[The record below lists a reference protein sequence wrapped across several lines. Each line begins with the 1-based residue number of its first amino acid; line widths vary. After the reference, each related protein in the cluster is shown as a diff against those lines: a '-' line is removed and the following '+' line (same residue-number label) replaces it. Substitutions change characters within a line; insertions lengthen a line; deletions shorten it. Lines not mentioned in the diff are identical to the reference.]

1 MGVAE
6 TSLDRGHVPPRR
18 VNPRPHR
25 GDANRYPRPHRR
37 RDYHRDHPRPGYHGS
52 AGGGG
57 FDKRRRGSCA
67 CGAGCSDVYHQT
79 VGKIVLPVV
88 CVWASRPENWP
99 WPMAR
104 QRIFVVDCGVI
115 LGFCSFPQP
124 SPLLKPGGF
133 VVGSPVV
140 PNISPFAPKEG
151 HAAPNGDRLALYDR
165 DVRSTTC
172 NGVPSLVDRSTP
184 LPTRLAR
191 SWASTTARMVCTG
204 SLVGMYPS
212 L

>member
-1 MGVAE
+1 MHMGHRVEVSIVNRRWGWQRHRRTAD
-6 TSLDRGHVPPRR
+6 TCHHVTTPARIVVTPT
-18 VNPRPHR
+18 VHQP
-25 GDANRYPRPHRR
+25 PRPHRR
-37 RDYHRDHPRPGYHGS
+37 RDYHRDHPGPGYHGS

-67 CGAGCSDVYHQT
+67 CVAGCSDVYHQT

-172 NGVPSLVDRSTP
+172 NGGTLSR
-184 LPTRLAR
+184 
-191 SWASTTARMVCTG
+191 
-204 SLVGMYPS
+204 
-212 L
+212 